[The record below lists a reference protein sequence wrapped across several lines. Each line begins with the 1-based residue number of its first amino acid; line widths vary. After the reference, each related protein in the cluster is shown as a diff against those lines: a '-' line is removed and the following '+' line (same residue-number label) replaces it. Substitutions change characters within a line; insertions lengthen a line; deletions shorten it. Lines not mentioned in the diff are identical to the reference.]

1 MVEVTKN
8 LENRHLALKWMY
20 TQGKTGFLITDVMNK
35 FHVPTSFIAA
45 TSKKNITKAN
55 GRLGTTYIGPEP
67 NIKLAVEI
75 FDFERQRLGRKSST
89 YPTKMI
95 DTTELSKFKD
105 VVENV
110 QKDIVT
116 KAVESQCECKQL
128 DKSIKKS
135 IVTSLNIT
143 INNGKVTMDWK
154 DFSKLMEERNE

>member
-20 TQGKTGFLITDVMNK
+20 TQGKTGFLIADVMNK

-45 TSKKNITKAN
+45 AGKKNITKAN

-67 NIKLAVEI
+67 SIKLAVEV

-95 DTTELSKFKD
+95 EVDGLDKFKE
-105 VVENV
+105 VVENA
-110 QKDIVT
+110 QESIVT
-116 KAVESQCECKQL
+116 KAIESQCECKQL

-135 IVTSLNIT
+135 TVASLNIT
-143 INNGKVTMDWK
+143 IENGKVTMNWK
-154 DFSKLMEERNE
+154 DFSKLMEEYNG